1 MRAPAGRSPGRGGR
15 PSARVGRQAGFS
27 LIAAIFLIVVL
38 AAVGA
43 FAVQVAMVQYQAANV
58 ALLEARAQAA
68 AHAGIGYGAT
78 LARTASICTNSKT
91 LNLTQGALAGFVVKV
106 TCAATGHQIYSG
118 APPTAKSYTA
128 YALAATASFGTF
140 GKPDY
145 VARTVTR
152 SVTDA
157 PP

>member
-1 MRAPAGRSPGRGGR
+1 MRARTGR
-15 PSARVGRQAGFS
+15 PSGGGRQAGFT

-38 AAVGA
+38 ATLGA
-43 FAVQVAMVQYQAANV
+43 FVVQVAMTQYQAANV

-68 AHAGIGYGAT
+68 AEAGIGYGAT
-78 LARTASICTNSKT
+78 RARTASACANRT
-91 LNLTQGALAGFVVKV
+91 LNLTQGALAGFTVKV
-106 TCAATGHQIYSG
+106 TCAATVHQIYSG
-118 APPTAKSYTA
+118 PPPATNYQV
-128 YALAATASFGTF
+128 YALAATASSGIY

-152 SVTDA
+152 NVTNA

>member
-1 MRAPAGRSPGRGGR
+1 MRAFAGGPSGRAGG
-15 PSARVGRQAGFS
+15 QAGFS

-38 AAVGA
+38 AALGA

-68 AHAGIGYGAT
+68 AQAGIGYGAT
-78 LARTASICTNSKT
+78 LARTASICTNSRT

-106 TCAATGHQIYSG
+106 SCAATVHQIYSG
-118 APPTAKSYTA
+118 APPSAQNYFA
-128 YALAATASFGTF
+128 YALSATASFGAY

-145 VARTVTR
+145 VARTATRNVT
-152 SVTDA
+152 SA